1 MEHTLFSDGNQKRI
15 SWIIQSND
23 SSDDEIEKREHVEQ
37 YLDKVTNEQSKYIAL
52 HVGIFWGIGRFVI
65 QNGDTVNVMLDSK
78 SMYKHL
84 SEDNESP
91 DEFIEK
97 RTWYLKD
104 LIAQRKL
111 NIKYHLINPKDDLAT
126 KLL

>member
-1 MEHTLFSDGNQKRI
+1 LEHTFFSDGNSKRI
-15 SWIIQSND
+15 SWIIQS
-23 SSDDEIEKREHVEQ
+23 DDTTDEQDRDHVDL

-52 HVGIFWGIGRFVI
+52 HAGIFWCIGRFI
-65 QNGDTVNVMLDSK
+65 IENEDTVNVMLDSK

-84 SEDNESP
+84 TEDNENS

-97 RTWYLKD
+97 RTWYYKK
-104 LIAQRKL
+104 LIEQRKL
-111 NIKYHLINPKDDLAT
+111 KIKYHLIESIDDLAT

>member
-1 MEHTLFSDGNQKRI
+1 MEHTLFFDGNQKRI
-15 SWIIQSND
+15 SWLIQSNYSTD
-23 SSDDEIEKREHVEQ
+23 KQKRDHADQ

-52 HVGIFWGIGRFVI
+52 HVGIFWSIGRFI
-65 QNGDTVNVMLDSK
+65 IKNEDTVNVMLDSK

-84 SEDNESP
+84 TEDIENS

-97 RTWYLKD
+97 RTLHLKE

-111 NIKYHLINPKDDLAT
+111 HIKYHLIEPKDDLAT

>member
-1 MEHTLFSDGNQKRI
+1 MEHTFFSDGNSKRI
-15 SWIIQSND
+15 SWIIQS
-23 SSDDEIEKREHVEQ
+23 DDTTDEQDRDHVDQ

-52 HVGIFWGIGRFVI
+52 HAGIFWCIGRFI
-65 QNGDTVNVMLDSK
+65 IKNEDTVKVMLDSK

-84 SEDNESP
+84 TEDNENS

-97 RTWYLKD
+97 RTWYYKK
-104 LIAQRKL
+104 LIEQRKL
-111 NIKYHLINPKDDLAT
+111 KIKYHLIESIDDLAT

>member
-1 MEHTLFSDGNQKRI
+1 MEHTLFFDGNQKRI
-15 SWIIQSND
+15 SWLIQSND
-23 SSDDEIEKREHVEQ
+23 STEEQERDHVDK

-52 HVGIFWGIGRFVI
+52 HVGIFWSIGRFVI
-65 QNGDTVNVMLDSK
+65 KNEDIVNVMLDSK

-84 SEDNESP
+84 TEDIENS

-97 RTWYLKD
+97 RTWYLKE

-111 NIKYHLINPKDDLAT
+111 HIKYHLIEPKDDLAT

>member
-1 MEHTLFSDGNQKRI
+1 LEHTFFSDGNSKRI
-15 SWIIQSND
+15 SWIIQS
-23 SSDDEIEKREHVEQ
+23 DDTTDEQDRDHVDL

-52 HVGIFWGIGRFVI
+52 HAGIFWCIGRFI
-65 QNGDTVNVMLDSK
+65 IENEDTVNVMLGSK

-84 SEDNESP
+84 TEDNENS

-97 RTWYLKD
+97 RTWYYKK
-104 LIAQRKL
+104 LIEQRKL
-111 NIKYHLINPKDDLAT
+111 KIKYHLIESIDDLAT

>member
-1 MEHTLFSDGNQKRI
+1 MEHTLFFDGNQKRI
-15 SWIIQSND
+15 SWVIQSND
-23 SSDDEIEKREHVEQ
+23 STDEQERDHTYK
-37 YLDKVTNEQSKYIAL
+37 YLGKVTNEQSKYIAL
-52 HVGIFWGIGRFVI
+52 HVGIFWSIGRFI
-65 QNGDTVNVMLDSK
+65 IKNEDTVNVMLDSK

-84 SEDNESP
+84 TEDIKNS

-97 RTWYLKD
+97 RTWYLKE

-111 NIKYHLINPKDDLAT
+111 NIKYHLIEPKDDLAT

>member
-1 MEHTLFSDGNQKRI
+1 MEHTLFCDGNEKRI
-15 SWIIQSND
+15 SWIIQSED
-23 SSDDEIEKREHVEQ
+23 STEKEERDHVDQ

-65 QNGDTVNVMLDSK
+65 QNEDTVNVMLDSK
-78 SMYKHL
+78 SMFKHL
-84 SEDNESP
+84 TENSENS

-97 RTWYLKD
+97 RTWYLKE

-111 NIKYHLINPKDDLAT
+111 NIKYHLIEPKDDLAT

>member
-1 MEHTLFSDGNQKRI
+1 MEHTLFFDGNQKRI
-15 SWIIQSND
+15 SWLIQSND
-23 SSDDEIEKREHVEQ
+23 STDEQERDHTYK
-37 YLDKVTNEQSKYIAL
+37 YLGKVTNEQSKYIAL
-52 HVGIFWGIGRFVI
+52 HVGIFWSIGRFI
-65 QNGDTVNVMLDSK
+65 IKNEDTVNVMLDSK

-84 SEDNESP
+84 TEDIKNS

-97 RTWYLKD
+97 RTWYLKE

-111 NIKYHLINPKDDLAT
+111 NIKYHLIEPKDDLAT

>member
-1 MEHTLFSDGNQKRI
+1 MEHTFFSDGNSKRI
-15 SWIIQSND
+15 SWIIQS
-23 SSDDEIEKREHVEQ
+23 DDTTNEQDRDHVDL

-52 HVGIFWGIGRFVI
+52 HAGIFWCIGRFI
-65 QNGDTVNVMLDSK
+65 IENEDTVNVMLDSK

-84 SEDNESP
+84 TEDTRNS

-97 RTWYLKD
+97 RTWYLKE

-111 NIKYHLINPKDDLAT
+111 NIKYHLIEPKDDLAT